1 MDGRA
6 VAGTAASATPRGVGA
21 TVGAQV
27 RRLRHAREL
36 SLAELSRLS
45 GVSRATLSGI
55 ESGKGNPTVETI
67 SAIAVALRL
76 PLGDLLVDLVPQ
88 RPVLRHGT
96 AAPETSKQ
104 ELLER
109 IGAGGFSEIW
119 RIRIAGAGH
128 RIDSPAH
135 APGTIERIVV
145 LSGGLRAGPV
155 DAPVDLAEGD
165 FVTFAA
171 DVAHFYQAL
180 RPGVDAVLVMTYP
193 AAS

>member
-1 MDGRA
+1 MRGQQTTTD
-6 VAGTAASATPRGVGA
+6 TAQGVGA

-27 RRLRHAREL
+27 RRLRAFREL

-55 ESGKGNPTVETI
+55 ESGRGNPTIETI

-76 PLGDLLVDLVPQ
+76 PLGDLLVDVVPQ
-88 RPVLRHGT
+88 TPVLRRGT
-96 AAPETSKQ
+96 AEPEKSKQ

-109 IGAGGFSEIW
+109 IGAGGLSEIW
-119 RIRIAGAGH
+119 RVRIARAGH

-135 APGTIERIVV
+135 GKGTVERIVV
-145 LSGGLRAGPV
+145 LRGALRVGPV
-155 DAPVDLAEGD
+155 DAPVELGEGD
-165 FVTFAA
+165 FVTFSA
-171 DVAHFYQAL
+171 DVEHFYEAL

>member
-1 MDGRA
+1 MICSSTSCRRDRCCGTVRPPRRRA
-6 VAGTAASATPRGVGA
+6 SRNSWSGSAP
-21 TVGAQV
+21 
-27 RRLRHAREL
+27 
-36 SLAELSRLS
+36 
-45 GVSRATLSGI
+45 
-55 ESGKGNPTVETI
+55 
-67 SAIAVALRL
+67 
-76 PLGDLLVDLVPQ
+76 
-88 RPVLRHGT
+88 
-96 AAPETSKQ
+96 
-104 ELLER
+104 
-109 IGAGGFSEIW
+109 GGFSEIW

-135 APGTIERIVV
+135 AQGTIERIVV